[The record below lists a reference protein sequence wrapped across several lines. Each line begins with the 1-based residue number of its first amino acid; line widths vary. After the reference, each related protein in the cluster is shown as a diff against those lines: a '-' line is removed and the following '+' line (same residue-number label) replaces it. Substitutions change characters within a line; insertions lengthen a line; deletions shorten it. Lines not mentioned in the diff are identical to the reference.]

1 MELAE
6 ATTILARTPDVLTAL
21 LNGLPEAMVHR
32 DDGTG
37 TWSAYAIVGHLAHG
51 DATNWIARTRMI
63 LNHGGE
69 RPFEPFDRVAMLRD
83 EVRPVSQVLARFRQ
97 TRTVVLGELAALGLQ
112 EADLDRRGRHPE
124 FGDVTLGQLLASWVA
139 HDLTH
144 LAQIGEVLARNYR
157 AAVGPWRA
165 YMPALDRV
173 AEAE

>member
-1 MELAE
+1 MELAD
-6 ATTILARTPDVLTAL
+6 ATSILARTPDVLIAL
-21 LNGLPEAMVHR
+21 LSGLPEEMVHR
-32 DDGTG
+32 DDGAG

-51 DATNWIARTRMI
+51 DATNWIARTQMI

-69 RPFEPFDRVAMLRD
+69 RAFEPFDRVAMLRD
-83 EVRPVSQVLARFRQ
+83 EVRPAAEVLARFRD
-97 TRTVVLGELAALGLQ
+97 TRTVALGELAALGLK
-112 EADLDRRGRHPE
+112 EADLGRRGRHPE
-124 FGDVTLGQLLASWVA
+124 FGAVTLGQLLASWVA

-157 AAVGPWRA
+157 TAVGPWRA